1 MANQAA
7 NMVKLALL
15 IDGDNVSATYMPLI
29 EREAAKLG
37 TLALRR
43 IYGQFE
49 SGKMKSW
56 LKHVDEYGL
65 TPVNVS
71 PLTRGKN
78 ATDLKLTIE
87 AMDILLG
94 RGLDGLCIASSDGD
108 FTPLAERV
116 RAAAV
121 ACYGFGMKKAP
132 AGYKKTFDRFYE
144 CDTMLAAE
152 KKPARR
158 TAAASD
164 APKPAAP
171 APLRAAARQPPAPRQ
186 AAVAGPAPQ
195 PAQPTRRAQPPSSA
209 RPAQAARAEIPAHI
223 VQAVLKIV
231 RAHGGSA
238 TFRDIGNELPIEI
251 PKFKAA
257 AHGYGSP
264 KAMLKALHGKH
275 GLEVTEDGH
284 VVLALT

>member
-1 MANQAA
+1 MANEATSL
-7 NMVKLALL
+7 VKLALL
-15 IDGDNVSATYMPLI
+15 IDGDNVSASYMPLI
-29 EREAAKLG
+29 EREAMKVG
-37 TLALRR
+37 TLAVRR

-56 LKHVDEYGL
+56 LKHLDEYEL

-94 RGLDGLCIASSDGD
+94 RGLDGVCIASSDGD

-132 AGYKKTFDRFYE
+132 TGYKKAFDRFYE
-144 CDTMLAAE
+144 CDTILAVE
-152 KKPARR
+152 KKSAPRRAATPAPKA
-158 TAAASD
+158 TAPAPVRAPPRQAP
-164 APKPAAP
+164 APKPAT
-171 APLRAAARQPPAPRQ
+171 AAAP
-186 AAVAGPAPQ
+186 VAE
-195 PAQPTRRAQPPSSA
+195 PAQPTRRAQQPSGSA
-209 RPAQAARAEIPAHI
+209 KSPQGARAEIPAHV
-223 VQAVLKIV
+223 VQAILKIV

-257 AHGYGSP
+257 MHGYASP
-264 KAMLKALHGKH
+264 KAMLKSLHGKH
-275 GLEVTEDGH
+275 GLEVTKDGH